1 MRWIAWLLAFLL
13 ATTLAAPA
21 AAQLIATAAV
31 PQQRSAEADQIR
43 GWYRDYLGREVGPE
57 LSAWISLLQ
66 GGMSAIDVQA
76 TILGSDEFYAT
87 KGRDPQTFVRETLQS
102 VNWAEPSLAE
112 LRRWTDRLN
121 QLRGDRFALAREI
134 LLASTQPQAP
144 VNQVGD
150 IVSRLSSAARLAVD
164 TIDFEIGGTTQG
176 QQANLRAQA
185 LLSACGQLQQVASL
199 RSYRPDDALRA
210 LDSAD
215 RSYQSLQ
222 QTLASPPGTAPSAAG
237 IVRRIGTMLSD
248 ARAAIR
254 PPVVGPTYP
263 TYPTYPTTPTSSGT
277 ISGGNYGYDTQQL
290 AAQIDAIS
298 RGLESLTQLLTSQ
311 AYQNYSYSVVLRDLD
326 TFASRVDAFEQALL
340 RGTSR
345 ERLSWE
351 LESLREQAGR
361 IRTQLL
367 TGRPPYLTRFYWQS
381 VDSGLDQLRDTLG
394 PVSSSGSGSTL
405 LRPAPIYNGLVSLL
419 DQSVGQL
426 DAFLTGTTPLVA
438 GIPDVPRVQ
447 RDARTLRSHI
457 LTLRDQAEKGEPA
470 TALKQTLQ
478 LMIGDYQA
486 AYERWNRVVTQ
497 YSLINP
503 ARLSPVGETLNRVE
517 QLINESLNSGD
528 LPTSGPTRV
537 GQLLAALNND
547 VTSGRRAL
555 VGLTGYR
562 EQQSLDLYLSQ
573 LTDYLTSINDA
584 QTRATPIDTRRLAV
598 AMQGVVGRLQTDTD
612 ALNQRVA
619 AAGSRQ
625 QQQQAASLG
634 QLAAGI
640 GRIVDEIEAALY

>member
-1 MRWIAWLLAFLL
+1 MRWIAWPVAFLL
-13 ATTLAAPA
+13 AITLAAPA

-31 PQQRSAEADQIR
+31 PQRSAEADQIR

-57 LSAWISLLQ
+57 LSAWVSMLQ

-76 TILGSDEFYAT
+76 TILGSDEFYVT

-102 VNWAEPSLAE
+102 VNWAEPSLTE

-134 LLASTQPQAP
+134 VLANTQPQAP
-144 VNQVGD
+144 ANQVGE
-150 IVSRLSSAARLAVD
+150 VVTRLSNAARLAVD
-164 TIDFEIGGTTQG
+164 TIDFEIGGTSQG

-185 LLSACGQLQQVASL
+185 LLSACGQLQQVVAL
-199 RSYRPDDALRA
+199 RSYRPDEALRA

-222 QTLASPPGTAPSAAG
+222 QTLSNPPGSAPSASG
-237 IVRRIGTMLSD
+237 IVRRIGTMLGD

-263 TYPTYPTTPTSSGT
+263 SYPTYPSTPNVPGPLP
-277 ISGGNYGYDTQQL
+277 GGNYGYDTQQL
-290 AAQIDAIS
+290 TAQIDAIS
-298 RGLESLTQLLTSQ
+298 RGIESLTQLLSSQ

-326 TFASRVDAFEQALL
+326 TFASRVDAFEQALA

-367 TGRPPYLTRFYWQS
+367 VGRPPYLTRFYWQS

-394 PVSSSGSGSTL
+394 PVSSTGSGSTV
-405 LRPAPIYNGLVSLL
+405 LRPAPLYNNLATLL

-426 DAFLTGTTPLVA
+426 DTFLTGTTPLVA

-447 RDARTLRSHI
+447 RDARTLRNRI
-457 LTLRDQAEKGEPA
+457 MTLRQQADVGEPA
-470 TALKQTLQ
+470 AGLKQTLQ

-486 AYERWNRVVTQ
+486 AYDRWNRVVTQ

-528 LPTSGPTRV
+528 LPASGPTRV

-547 VTSGRRAL
+547 VTSGRRSL
-555 VGLTGYR
+555 VGFTGYR

-573 LTDYLTSINDA
+573 LNDYLSSINDA
-584 QTRATPIDTRRLAV
+584 QTRVTPVDTRRLAV
-598 AMQGVVGRLQTDTD
+598 AMQSVVGKLQADADT
-612 ALNQRVA
+612 LNQRVA